1 MAGPLE
7 ARRLRQTPLAIA
19 MNTVFMGSGDIG
31 IPALNWLLDSPDCR
45 LQAVFTQPDRPSGR
59 KLQLTPTAIKLRAA
73 ERGIPVHQPETLR
86 SPAAFAVLEELAPD
100 LIVVMA
106 YGQILRQAVID
117 LPTIACINLHASLL
131 PRHRGAAPI
140 QAAILAGDAESGV
153 TVMHIAAGLDTG
165 DILLAEACPIRPA
178 DTGGELHDRLAGVA
192 ATALARAVPL
202 LRDGRAPRTPQD
214 PALATYSGKLS
225 REDGHI
231 RWTEPA
237 SQIERRLRAFHPW
250 PGAFCWAGNRKLKL
264 FPPARL
270 VPESASGAAPGTIL
284 AADQDGL
291 VVACGSGS
299 LAMESVQL
307 EGKSRLDIGA
317 FLRGHAN
324 LLLPGQL
331 LG

>member
-1 MAGPLE
+1 
-7 ARRLRQTPLAIA
+7 

-31 IPALNWLLDSPDCR
+31 IPALNWLLDSPDCH

-59 KLQLTPTAIKLRAA
+59 KLQLTPTAIKLRAI

-86 SPAAFAVLEELAPD
+86 HPDAFALLRDLAPG

-106 YGQILRQAVID
+106 YGQILRQPVIE

-165 DILLAEACPIRPA
+165 DILLAEACPILAA
-178 DTGGELHDRLAGVA
+178 DTGGELHDRLAQVA
-192 ATALARAVPL
+192 AQALARAVAL
-202 LRDGRAPRTPQD
+202 LRGGQAPRVPQD

-225 REDGHI
+225 REDGHV
-231 RWTEPA
+231 RWSEPA
-237 SQIERRLRAFHPW
+237 VQVERLLRAFHPW
-250 PGAFCWAGNRKLKL
+250 PGAFCLAGGRKLKL
-264 FPPARL
+264 FPPARVL
-270 VPESASGAAPGTIL
+270 PGGAPGAAPGTIL
-284 AADQDGL
+284 AADPGGL

-299 LAMESVQL
+299 LALDSVQL
-307 EGKSRLDIGA
+307 EGKSRLEIGP
-317 FLRGHAN
+317 FLRGHAH
-324 LLLPGQL
+324 LLIPGQL
-331 LG
+331 LD